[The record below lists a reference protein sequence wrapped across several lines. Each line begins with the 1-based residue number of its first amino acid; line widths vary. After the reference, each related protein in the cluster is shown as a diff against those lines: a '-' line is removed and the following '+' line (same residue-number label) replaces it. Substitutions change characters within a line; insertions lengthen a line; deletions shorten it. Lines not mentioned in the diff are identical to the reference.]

1 MDEIIEGVK
10 EFDTIEEVIE
20 YLKNNNKV
28 DPFYKLEVRENGD
41 EVWVRNGFYDMRL
54 FAVPRFLR
62 KNEYIYDKYYGKG
75 SNEKLL
81 YLFHQPLTIEDIDK
95 FDIEKVSYLILRGYN
110 IERISE
116 GTIKYLLEE
125 GLLLRLVERS
135 KELKEKETKGG
146 VKDERK
152 DK

>member
-135 KELKEKETKGG
+135 KELKEKETIGG